1 MGKKDAVKFVA
12 EALHCPEEEVI
23 SLAGILYRKTL
34 GNPFYLGQMMKTIYD
49 ERLIKFNVHKGGWE
63 WKAEAAESL
72 KVPDDVLDLL
82 LIKLQ
87 KLSGETLAVLKL
99 ASCLGTVF
107 SLETISAIYGKS
119 QAEVSLLLEP
129 AIIQGLVHK
138 SSQWNGYTHK
148 QSTINK
154 GLFMSLCMIE

>member
-1 MGKKDAVKFVA
+1 MEILEDDVPVWQIHLHPLGKKDAVKFVA

-87 KLSGETLAVLKL
+87 KLSGETLVVLKL

-107 SLETISAIYGKS
+107 SLETISAIYGS
-119 QAEVSLLLEP
+119 PRPRYLYCL
-129 AIIQGLVHK
+129 
-138 SSQWNGYTHK
+138 NRR
-148 QSTINK
+148 
-154 GLFMSLCMIE
+154 